1 MNHRRSIFGHA
12 VWSFLL
18 WTADVTTTRRRIG
31 IPTQQRIMVH
41 GFHLPSLPLTIQPT
55 HSTTHSNSYY
65 ILPRFPHCHRE
76 EAQRPSSVPHRGPI
90 HSSMVVLHQ
99 AATEEDDKDDGPP
112 AVPLLRELDRS
123 EMDAEALE
131 EMEQEQPS
139 EWMVLQQVRT

>member
-1 MNHRRSIFGHA
+1 
-12 VWSFLL
+12 
-18 WTADVTTTRRRIG
+18 
-31 IPTQQRIMVH
+31 
-41 GFHLPSLPLTIQPT
+41 
-55 HSTTHSNSYY
+55 
-65 ILPRFPHCHRE
+65 
-76 EAQRPSSVPHRGPI
+76 
-90 HSSMVVLHQ
+90 MVVLHQ